1 MKRSSFINIIV
12 YFVAI
17 AAGGITYCVIWQR
30 DERIAGHEA
39 RYHSTMDTA
48 AMYFSDRDIQTANTF
63 SDSTLP
69 ALQRL
74 GLIVSFEQRE
84 WETLIA
90 VSGPMWR
97 ERSEFFK
104 ESFLNQLMVHN
115 KVRGRPSAVRIIDRS
130 SGKLLAQV
138 SVPERKE
145 IYE

>member
-1 MKRSSFINIIV
+1 MKRPSLFNIIV
-12 YFVAI
+12 YLI
-17 AAGGITYCVIWQR
+17 AVVVVGITYYVIWQR
-30 DERIAGHEA
+30 DERIVGHDA

-48 AMYFSDRDIQTANTF
+48 AMYFSDREIQTANTF

-69 ALQRL
+69 ALRQL
-74 GLIVSFEQRE
+74 GLILSFEQRE

-104 ESFLNQLMVHN
+104 ESFLQHMSIHN
-115 KVRGRPSAVRIIDRS
+115 KVRGRPSSVRIMDTN
-130 SGKLLAQV
+130 SGTLLAQITA
-138 SVPERKE
+138 SDRKE

>member
-1 MKRSSFINIIV
+1 MKLPSYYTIGIYAF
-12 YFVAI
+12 
-17 AAGGITYCVIWQR
+17 AAAVILLTYYIIWQR
-30 DERIAGHEA
+30 DQRIVGHEA

-48 AMYFSDRDIQTANTF
+48 AMYFSDREIQTANTF

-115 KVRGRPSAVRIIDRS
+115 KVRGRPSAVRIIDTS